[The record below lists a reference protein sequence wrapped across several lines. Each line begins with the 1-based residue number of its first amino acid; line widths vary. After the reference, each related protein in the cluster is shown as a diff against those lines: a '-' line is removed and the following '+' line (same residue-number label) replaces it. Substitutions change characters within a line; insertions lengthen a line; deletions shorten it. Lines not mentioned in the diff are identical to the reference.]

1 LLKLGRRDEAKVEFE
16 QAAELTANDQERDLL
31 LGRAAAC

>member
-1 LLKLGRRDEAKVEFE
+1 EFE
-16 QAAELTANDQERDLL
+16 QAAELTANDPERDLL